1 MWAITN
7 DSRVWFRKGIDQN
20 LSEGTCWVKLN
31 TFMYSVSVTPNDQVN
46 STKLYSTF
54 FNTYFFY
61 YQVFSVGLDRHLYFR
76 SDISK
81 NYPTG
86 KKWIHI
92 QASIETVQPKKQEVL
107 F

>member
-1 MWAITN
+1 
-7 DSRVWFRKGIDQN
+7 
-20 LSEGTCWVKLN
+20 
-31 TFMYSVSVTPNDQVN
+31 
-46 STKLYSTF
+46 
-54 FNTYFFY
+54 
-61 YQVFSVGLDRHLYFR
+61 VGLDRHLYFR

-92 QASIETVQPKKQEVL
+92 QASIEIEQPKEQEVL